1 MISTSSLCPHCHLYK
16 SKVLKCKHA
25 VCNPPCAFQTR
36 PSRSDPNLFV
46 LCSCIFLWGCFLILK
61 PSLPTPL
68 SPLGNH
74 TWEPF
79 PSSPALFRTQLQCDF
94 QELRKVS
101 LALSFHSSPS
111 YLVISP
117 CCILG
122 QPHRLTDLDLQ
133 VVGQCWKVTPV
144 QSSQRNKANNQGW
157 FQNP

>member
-1 MISTSSLCPHCHLYK
+1 MLYVTHHVH
-16 SKVLKCKHA
+16 SR
-25 VCNPPCAFQTR
+25 PR